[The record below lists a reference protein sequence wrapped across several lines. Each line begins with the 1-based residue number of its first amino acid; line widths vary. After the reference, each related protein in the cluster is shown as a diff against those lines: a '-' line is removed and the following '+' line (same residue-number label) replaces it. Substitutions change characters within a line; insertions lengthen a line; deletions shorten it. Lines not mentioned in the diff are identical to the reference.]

1 MHFSDT
7 AKNNSS
13 KLTKIAIVGALHI
26 AVGAALVHNM
36 NSKSFKMPELPA
48 ELVMFTPEAPP
59 PPPPPPEPPQEV
71 KPKTVAPPK
80 VVAPPVEVEVPQTQE
95 SPVVATVEA
104 DPVPA
109 DPGPVAPEAPPAA
122 PSANPGSM
130 RTAALADADGCAKP
144 DYPARAAR
152 NGDVGT
158 VALALL
164 IGTDGRVTDARVQK
178 SSGSRELD
186 RAAKAALSLCQ
197 FKPAM
202 NNGVAEPAWGK
213 IAYVWTLN

>member
-13 KLTKIAIVGALHI
+13 KLTKIAIVGALHV

-130 RTAALADADGCAKP
+130 RTAALADANGCAKP

-186 RAAKAALSLCQ
+186 SAAKAALSLCQ

>member
-80 VVAPPVEVEVPQTQE
+80 IVAPPVEVEVPQTQE

-186 RAAKAALSLCQ
+186 SAAKAALSLCQ